1 MKPRPFVIIPRS
13 CVCST
18 SAMCAPQG
26 CACGSQA
33 IVIRHD
39 LAEAITSFLELDVCI
54 QAPLNCRANPLAAAH
69 TKPRHHDVSWHTAT
83 QPHGHTATQP
93 HPPRYATGRPGEVLQ
108 LRNELC
114 SRNAMRGAWFVQAD
128 HMSRGCHTS
137 DWDELIGFQIGR
149 SLTRLLLLL
158 LHPSRSNNVLPGRT
172 SIVPPIHNTM
182 WI

>member
-54 QAPLNCRANPLAAAH
+54 QAPLNCRTNPLAAAH
-69 TKPRHHDVSWHTAT
+69 TKRRHHDVSWHTAT
-83 QPHGHTATQP
+83 QPHSHTHPAMPLDDPVRCSSFATSCAREMP
-93 HPPRYATGRPGEVLQ
+93 CAALGSFR
-108 LRNELC
+108 
-114 SRNAMRGAWFVQAD
+114 
-128 HMSRGCHTS
+128 
-137 DWDELIGFQIGR
+137 LI
-149 SLTRLLLLL
+149 T
-158 LHPSRSNNVLPGRT
+158 
-172 SIVPPIHNTM
+172 
-182 WI
+182 